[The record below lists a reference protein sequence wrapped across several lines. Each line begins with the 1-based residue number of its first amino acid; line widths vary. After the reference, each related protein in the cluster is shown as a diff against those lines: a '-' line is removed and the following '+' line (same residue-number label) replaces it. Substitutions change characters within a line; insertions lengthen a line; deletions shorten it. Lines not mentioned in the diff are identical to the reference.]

1 MLLINTANF
10 KIVKIAYIYARLYI
24 FYNSHMNE
32 IRMKFNGLTEIRGSH
47 DETSAGRP
55 QGRKYQTLTRFSRRI
70 DLRNTL
76 QANFLQETVTV
87 RHSFTYGRHDSFSYA
102 VPPISS

>member
-1 MLLINTANF
+1 MTYEWTHDKIKF
-10 KIVKIAYIYARLYI
+10 K
-24 FYNSHMNE
+24 
-32 IRMKFNGLTEIRGSH
+32 GLTEIRGSH

-76 QANFLQETVTV
+76 QANFFTSD
-87 RHSFTYGRHDSFSYA
+87 RHGSTLLHIWLSRKFFLHNYVDFFLGK
-102 VPPISS
+102 